1 VAQEGAWAAAVGQA
15 VAGVVAEWEATV
27 PERDRV
33 ANAFARNVAPKLRTR
48 PAYPVTTPAVP
59 NAVQRWPEPE

>member
-1 VAQEGAWAAAVGQA
+1 